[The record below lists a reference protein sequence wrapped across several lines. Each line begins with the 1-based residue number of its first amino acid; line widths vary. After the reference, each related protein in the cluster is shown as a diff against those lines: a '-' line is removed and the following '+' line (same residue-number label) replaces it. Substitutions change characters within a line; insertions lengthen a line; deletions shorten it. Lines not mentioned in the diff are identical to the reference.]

1 MGRFISADSY
11 PSTGQGLLG
20 NNMFAYCGNN
30 PTIRIDSSG
39 QFFNTICGAIVGAI
53 ISAATR
59 QENESMGEAIVRG
72 MVTGAVAGAGL
83 DICVATGGAA
93 AGLLI
98 AGSLGASAAMA
109 DTAWEAHNNG
119 KKASVGDIFLSG
131 VVGGGLNVLFG
142 AAGREFSNAVGRSV
156 KTVGKAI
163 WNNTVKSITNKSGKV
178 VLKKVVIETAKNMAS
193 STIQGGFGK
202 IYTMVGSKLME
213 AFQ

>member
-1 MGRFISADSY
+1 
-11 PSTGQGLLG
+11 
-20 NNMFAYCGNN
+20 MFAYCGNN
-30 PTIRIDSSG
+30 PVIRIDSSG

-53 ISAATR
+53 ISAATK
-59 QENESMGEAIVRG
+59 QENESLGEAIVRG

-119 KKASVGDIFLSG
+119 SKASVGDIFISG
-131 VVGGGLNVLFG
+131 IVGGGLNVLFG
-142 AAGREFSNAVGRSV
+142 AAGREFGNAVGRSIGSI
-156 KTVGKAI
+156 GKAI
-163 WNNTVKSITNKSGKV
+163 WNNTVKSITNKAGKV
-178 VLKKVVIETAKNMAS
+178 VLKKVLVETAKNIAS
-193 STIQGGFGK
+193 SAIQGSFGK
-202 IYTMVGSKLME
+202 LYTMVGSKMME